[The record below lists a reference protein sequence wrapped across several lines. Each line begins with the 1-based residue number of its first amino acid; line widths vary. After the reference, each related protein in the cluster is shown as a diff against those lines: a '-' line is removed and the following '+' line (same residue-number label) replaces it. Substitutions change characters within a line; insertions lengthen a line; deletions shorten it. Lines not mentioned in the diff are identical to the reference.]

1 MWYYYSWHTISTTE
15 VQQNWSFLDLPV
27 SALTAP
33 RVLQQLQLQPAG
45 STDPA
50 FIFIAPSQ
58 QVRNSKCKEV
68 AWSTS
73 PFPLHPISEPDKKN
87 TSIQIQFVWTEEV
100 RVLSKY
106 IHLPPNLWVCS
117 MCGHHIWRQSCK
129 HLGITLENI
138 IIIHSSVIPQNN
150 L

>member
-1 MWYYYSWHTISTTE
+1 VPWRRHEYCNNYSFNQL
-15 VQQNWSFLDLPV
+15 VQ
-27 SALTAP
+27 LT
-33 RVLQQLQLQPAG
+33 QL
-45 STDPA
+45 
-50 FIFIAPSQ
+50 IFIAPSQ

-73 PFPLHPISEPDKKN
+73 PFPLHPVSEPDKKN